1 MDKIRDHYHEQ
12 MIEMFHVLLIV
23 HDDHMLEVPAQD

>member
-1 MDKIRDHYHEQ
+1 MDKIRDHYREQ

-23 HDDHMLEVPAQD
+23 HDDHMLEVLVRD